1 MYRNIR
7 APKRLPSPITVD
19 TIEVHPG
26 ERVRQQQILAYL
38 NTPTERLPIIAPCDG
53 WIKLVA
59 VREKNYVTGGEL
71 LFTIDI
77 MATEDYQV
85 DHQEV
90 NGATELGVA
99 GRRGAERDGQRQFA
113 ESYAAELFE
122 NPETQQGVAAQG
134 TKAHPL
140 MANAKEGVPLK
151 MSASASDNQA
161 AVDQFSEEASKD
173 PELQKQLS
181 HQLQQQLNIQPDQT
195 PSPTLTVR

>member
-7 APKRLPSPITVD
+7 APKRLPSPIAVD
-19 TIEVHPG
+19 SIEVQTG
-26 ERVRQQQILAYL
+26 ERVRQQQVLAYL
-38 NTPTERLPIIAPCDG
+38 QSSNERMPIIAPCDG

-59 VREKNYVTGGEL
+59 VKEKNYIKGGDL
-71 LFTIDI
+71 LFIIDI

-85 DHQEV
+85 DHEEV
-90 NGATELGVA
+90 NGATELGIA
-99 GRRGAERDGQRQFA
+99 GRRGSERDGQRDFV
-113 ESYAAELFE
+113 ENYSAELFE
-122 NPETQQGVAAQG
+122 TPDAQEGAPAQG

-140 MANAKEGVPLK
+140 MANAKEGIPPK

-161 AVDQFSEEASKD
+161 AVDQFSEEARKD

-195 PSPTLTVR
+195 PTPTLTVR